1 MTVEDDHCMPVYNNS
16 PEKKNGYIPRN
27 IHPRI
32 NDEDRGS
39 LNGTMARNMSQQP
52 NLPTKKKLLI
62 RELPDA

>member
-1 MTVEDDHCMPVYNNS
+1 MTIVCQYTITAQ
-16 PEKKNGYIPRN
+16 KKNGCIPRN

-32 NDEDRGS
+32 NDEDRGN
-39 LNGTMARNMSQQP
+39 LNGTMTRNMSQQP

>member
-1 MTVEDDHCMPVYNNS
+1 MTVKDDYCMPVYNNS
-16 PEKKNGYIPRN
+16 PQKNGYIPRN

-39 LNGTMARNMSQQP
+39 LNGTMTRNMSQQP